1 MTMKA
6 QGITNYVAIYLP
18 SIGIGNRP
26 TCQTYYTNKTCKQFA
41 TLFGGY
47 TVTKCIGGYVDSKGK
62 LIEESVNVIKSFMPK
77 FDHTQELK
85 LFRIA
90 QSLKET
96 MNQESVALEINGS
109 LFLI

>member
-1 MTMKA
+1 MTMKT

-18 SIGIGNRP
+18 SIGKDNRP
-26 TCQTYYTNKTCKQFA
+26 TCQSYYTDKTCKEFA

-62 LIEESVNVIKSFMPK
+62 LIEESVNVIKSFMPQ
-77 FDHTQELK
+77 FDKAQELK

-96 MNQESVALEINGS
+96 MNQESIALEINGA
-109 LFLI
+109 LFLL